1 MLLVFGAVTVRLVH
15 LQVVAPEDHAERGV
29 AQRVRTVALPAARG
43 SIFDRN
49 GNELAL
55 SVRQHAVWA
64 DPALVGDP
72 VGHAAALAP
81 VLKVKEAELRRRLAS
96 EGSRFVYLAR
106 QVDDQA
112 AAEVSALHLEGVA
125 LLDEPRRF
133 RPAGGLAVSVLG
145 DVDPD
150 NRGISGLEL
159 EHEERLAGAP
169 GELLVERGAD
179 GRTIAAGERR
189 LSPPTRG
196 DDLVLTID
204 RSLQYHVERSLA
216 DQVAATDARGGM
228 AVAMDPDSGE
238 VLALA
243 SIGRGG
249 DGEPRPTA
257 HNAALTSVFEP
268 GSVGKVMTLSAV
280 LEEDVRSPSDVLTV
294 PDSLQVG
301 PKSFTDS
308 ERHAPLPLSVTDIL
322 AQSSNVGTILLAQ
335 ELGMPRLDDY
345 LRRFGLGT
353 TTGLGFPGESGG
365 ILPDP
370 EERSSTSIGSVSI
383 GQGIAVNA
391 VQMLAA
397 VNVVANGGTYVQPT
411 LVRSVVDA
419 HGTEHPA
426 SPAERHE
433 VVSRETAEEM
443 RAMLIRAVD
452 EGTGV
457 NAQVAG
463 YEVAGKTGTARKP
476 STSFR
481 GYEPGA
487 YMAVFAGFVPAQ
499 RPELSLIV
507 VLDEPHPYYGG
518 IVAAPVFADI
528 AQYALRLFRVPP
540 PTEVEV
546 ASLPP
551 AGMPPAGR
559 ALPRD

>member
-1 MLLVFGAVTVRLVH
+1 VFAAVGVRLVH
-15 LQVVAPEDHAERGV
+15 LQVIAPDDHAERGV
-29 AQRVRTVALPAARG
+29 AQRVRTVALPAERG

-72 VGHAAALAP
+72 AGHAAALAP
-81 VLKVKEAELRRRLAS
+81 VLGVERSELHRRLTA

-106 QVDDQA
+106 QVEDDVADQ
-112 AAEVSALHLEGVA
+112 VSGLDLDGVD
-125 LLDEPRRF
+125 LLDEPRRV
-133 RPAGGLAVSVLG
+133 RPAGDLAAAVLG

-150 NRGISGLEL
+150 NRGVSGLEL
-159 EHEERLAGAP
+159 EHQERLAGTP
-169 GELLVERGAD
+169 GELLLERGAD

-204 RSLQYHVERSLA
+204 RSLQYHVEQALA
-216 DQVAATDARGGM
+216 GQVAGTDARGGM

-238 VLALA
+238 ILAMA
-243 SIGRGG
+243 SIGRDGE
-249 DGEPRPTA
+249 GEPRPTA

-268 GSVGKVMTLSAV
+268 GSVSKVLTLSAV
-280 LEEDVRSPSDVLTV
+280 LEEGLRAPADVLTV
-294 PDSLQVG
+294 PDTLQVG
-301 PKSFTDS
+301 PKQFSDS
-308 ERHAPLPLSVTDIL
+308 ERHEPLPLTVTDIL
-322 AQSSNVGTILLAQ
+322 ATSSNVGTIMLAQ
-335 ELGMPRLDDY
+335 QLGMERMDDY
-345 LRRFGLGT
+345 LRRFGLGQP
-353 TTGLGFPGESGG
+353 TGLGFPGESGG

-370 EERSSTSIGSVSI
+370 EEASSTSIGSVSI
-383 GQGIAVNA
+383 GQGLAVNA

-411 LVRSVVDA
+411 LVRSVVDGS
-419 HGTEHPA
+419 GTEHPA
-426 SPAERHE
+426 PAAPRHQAVSP
-433 VVSRETAEEM
+433 ETAGEM
-443 RAMLIRAVD
+443 KAMMARAVSD
-452 EGTGV
+452 GTGV

-499 RPELSLIV
+499 KPELSLIV

-528 AQYALRLFRVPP
+528 AEYALRLFRVPP
-540 PTEVEV
+540 PPEVEV
-546 ASLPP
+546 ASVPP
-551 AGMPPAGR
+551 AGMPPSGG

>member
-1 MLLVFGAVTVRLVH
+1 M
-15 LQVVAPEDHAERGV
+15 VAPDDHAERGV
-29 AQRVRTVALPAARG
+29 AQRVRTVALPAERG

-72 VGHAAALAP
+72 AGHAAALAP
-81 VLKVKEAELRRRLAS
+81 VLEVGEPELRRRLAA

-106 QVDDQA
+106 QVGDEA
-112 AAEVSALHLEGVA
+112 AAEVAALDLEGVA

-133 RPAGGLAVSVLG
+133 RPAGDLAVSVLG

-150 NRGISGLEL
+150 NQGVSGLEL
-159 EHEERLAGAP
+159 EHQGRLAGAP
-169 GELLVERGAD
+169 GELLLERGPD

-204 RSLQYHVERSLA
+204 RSLQYHVEQSLVE
-216 DQVAATDARGGM
+216 QVTATDARGGM

-243 SIGRGG
+243 SVGR
-249 DGEPRPTA
+249 DGEDEPRPTA
-257 HNAALTSVFEP
+257 HNAAVTSVFEP
-268 GSVGKVMTLSAV
+268 GSVSKVLTLSAV
-280 LEEDVRSPSDVLTV
+280 LEEDVRDPGDVLTV
-294 PDSLQVG
+294 PDTLQVG
-301 PKSFTDS
+301 PKAFTDS
-308 ERHAPLPLSVTDIL
+308 QRHQPLPLSVSDIL

-335 ELGMPRLDDY
+335 ELGMQRLDDY

-353 TTGLGFPGESGG
+353 TSGLGFPGETGG

-370 EERSSTSIGSVSI
+370 EEQSSTSIGSVSI

-411 LVRSVVDA
+411 LVRSVVDGE
-419 HGTEHPA
+419 GTEHPA
-426 SPAERHE
+426 SPGERHE
-433 VVSRETAEEM
+433 VVSPDTAEEM
-443 RAMLIRAVD
+443 KAMLIRAVSD
-452 EGTGV
+452 GTGI

-476 STSFR
+476 STQFR

-499 RPELSLIV
+499 QPELSLIV

-528 AQYALRLFRVPP
+528 AEYALRLFRVPP

-551 AGMPPAGR
+551 AGMPPTGA